1 MITFLSFKKTIH
13 ILIEIHQDRRLFSH
27 FAAKPSGEAI
37 LPDSIPGKLD
47 WGVVSVSTMVTTGL
61 SKDSEK
67 PPICSKE
74 KQTQPLPRNT
84 GNFAAN
90 FNQTGR
96 EYQCCGKENIG
107 GRIFK
112 VISPLPVS
120 PECCYFLSS
129 QLPSYDLFSMLRVV
143 FAGNGSNRR
152 ARVTFTKYVCL
163 LLLHSANH
171 SFSDIL
177 IENECNMRP
186 NFFYLEVF
194 SLPKACLKSQKMW
207 KN

>member
-1 MITFLSFKKTIH
+1 MLWKRKY
-13 ILIEIHQDRRLFSH
+13 
-27 FAAKPSGEAI
+27 
-37 LPDSIPGKLD
+37 
-47 WGVVSVSTMVTTGL
+47 
-61 SKDSEK
+61 
-67 PPICSKE
+67 C
-74 KQTQPLPRNT
+74 
-84 GNFAAN
+84 
-90 FNQTGR
+90 
-96 EYQCCGKENIG
+96 
-107 GRIFK
+107 IFK

-120 PECCYFLSS
+120 PVCCYILPS

-186 NFFYLEVF
+186 NLFYLEVF
-194 SLPKACLKSQKMW
+194 SLPKICLKSQKMW
-207 KN
+207 KNSMFPRSLVSSVLSCLVLSLQLAFKLETLPNSLLAFYSFSF